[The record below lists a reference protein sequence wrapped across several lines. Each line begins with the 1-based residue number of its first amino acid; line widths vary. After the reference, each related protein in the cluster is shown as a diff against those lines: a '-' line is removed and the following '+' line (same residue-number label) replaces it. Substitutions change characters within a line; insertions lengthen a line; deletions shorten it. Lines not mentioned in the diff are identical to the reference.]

1 MTSGAKRMMLMNI
14 QLRKAKA
21 TDISLVKKMFVENS
35 WEYIPETQ
43 KKLLDREKWNMN
55 VIEDYENI
63 LKEENTEV
71 FVAED
76 EHHKYVGHLIVGQ
89 IRGQIT
95 KLTFGY
101 IYDIFVEE
109 EFRGKGIGKLLLE
122 KAEDYCRR
130 KGHSRIALSVS
141 ATNDSAI
148 KLYSR
153 TGYKPERI
161 TMAKEII

>member
-1 MTSGAKRMMLMNI
+1 MNI
-14 QLRKAKA
+14 HLGEAKA
-21 TDISLVKKMFVENS
+21 TDMLLVKKMFVETS
-35 WEYIPETQ
+35 WDYVPETQ

-63 LKEENTEV
+63 LREENTEV
-71 FVAED
+71 FIAKD
-76 EHHKYVGHLIVGQ
+76 EHRKYAGHLIVGQ
-89 IRGQIT
+89 IRGMIT

-109 EFRGKGIGKLLLE
+109 KFRGKGMGKLLLE
-122 KAEDYCRR
+122 KAKDYCRK

-148 KLYSR
+148 KLYR
-153 TGYKPERI
+153 RNGYKPERI
-161 TMAKEII
+161 SMAKEIV